1 MPQTGKLRILIVED
15 SVDTAEILCL
25 ILQRSEH
32 EVHCAYDGPAAIELA
47 RQKELD
53 VVLLDIGLP
62 HMDGYEVAQKL
73 RQGPG
78 GAQLQ
83 LVAITG
89 YGGAEEI
96 QRIRAAGCD
105 HYLRKPIALADLK
118 ALLSSALAKKTGAP
132 VAAPQIPIAK
142 PQTA

>member
-1 MPQTGKLRILIVED
+1 MIVED

-132 VAAPQIPIAK
+132 VAAAQIPIAK

>member
-1 MPQTGKLRILIVED
+1 MPETGKLRILIVED

-47 RQKELD
+47 KQIELD

-73 RQGPG
+73 RQGPR

-89 YGGAEEI
+89 YGGHEEI

-118 ALLSSALAKKTGAP
+118 ALLSAALAKKSGSAAT
-132 VAAPQIPIAK
+132 AAPLPLAK
-142 PQTA
+142 PQSA

>member
-73 RQGPG
+73 RQVPG

-118 ALLSSALAKKTGAP
+118 ALLSSALAKKTGTP